1 MKAEELFNVYRL
13 DEITVR
19 VVTTPN
25 TRPWL
30 SRQQSTGTSFRL
42 ERAFMIAFRE
52 LYGVI
57 PVLNRMGEYF
67 RIGNEFASFAHKRL
81 EASPA

>member
-1 MKAEELFNVYRL
+1 
-13 DEITVR
+13 
-19 VVTTPN
+19 
-25 TRPWL
+25 
-30 SRQQSTGTSFRL
+30 
-42 ERAFMIAFRE
+42 MIAFRE